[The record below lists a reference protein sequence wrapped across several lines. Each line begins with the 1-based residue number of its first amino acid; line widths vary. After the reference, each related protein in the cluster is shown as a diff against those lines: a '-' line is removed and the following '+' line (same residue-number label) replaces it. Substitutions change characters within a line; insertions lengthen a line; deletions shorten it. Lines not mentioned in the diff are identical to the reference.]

1 MKEVFYELRESSHYK
16 LIFLVVK
23 NKMGTIVYREAL
35 GVKENWRQTDMTRGF
50 LIDRDESYELLDAM
64 RGLL

>member
-23 NKMGTIVYREAL
+23 NKMGTIVYRESL
-35 GVKENWRQTDMTRGF
+35 GRKKNWRQTDMTRGF

>member
-1 MKEVFYELRESSHYK
+1 MKEVFYELRESNQYK